1 MPEGGR
7 ALAFRGQRG
16 FAVAILVLAAAACSS
31 GDDETPQTAASSA
44 IEIKLFSFKPSP
56 IVVRTGQTVRWT
68 QRDNTMHTVT
78 SGVPGSPDGRLQ
90 SGGLAEGAT
99 FSFSF
104 PSAGTFPYFC
114 SIHDSM
120 RGEVRVT

>member
-1 MPEGGR
+1 M
-7 ALAFRGQRG
+7 AFRGSRG
-16 FAVAILVLAAAACSS
+16 FALGVLILAAAACSS
-31 GDDETPQTAASSA
+31 AGDETPQAAAPSP

-56 IVVRTGQTVRWT
+56 IVVRTGQTIRWA

-78 SGVPGSPDGRLQ
+78 SGVPGSPDGRFQ
-90 SGGLAEGAT
+90 SEGLAEGAT
-99 FSFSF
+99 FSFTF
-104 PSAGTFPYFC
+104 TSAGTFPYFC

>member
-1 MPEGGR
+1 MAEGGR
-7 ALAFRGQRG
+7 ALALRGSRG
-16 FAVAILVLAAAACSS
+16 FAVGVLVLAAAACSS
-31 GDDETPQTAASSA
+31 GGDETPRAAAPSA
-44 IEIKLFSFKPSP
+44 VELKLFSFQPSP
-56 IVVRTGQTVRWT
+56 IVVRTGTTVRWT

-78 SGVPGSPDGRLQ
+78 SGLPGGPDGRFQ

-99 FSFSF
+99 FSFTF
-104 PSAGTFPYFC
+104 ASAGTFPYFC

>member
-1 MPEGGR
+1 M
-7 ALAFRGQRG
+7 
-16 FAVAILVLAAAACSS
+16 AILMLAAAACSS
-31 GDDETPQTAASSA
+31 GGDETPQAAAPPA

-56 IVVRTGQTVRWT
+56 IVLRAGQTVRWT

-78 SGVPGSPDGRLQ
+78 SGVPGAPDGRFQ
-90 SGGLAEGAT
+90 SGALAEGAT